1 MRFDANGK
9 FCTDQEAESSL
20 KVIETTKLSVISDT
34 LMKAWLGKIFVLR
47 FLAQVSCGIVEY
59 FLTPTAIKDITSQVI
74 CTNLLEMKIYLAC
87 FALFLTSRST
97 IFTLK
102 LYLLFM
108 QYCPFIC
115 LALASHVWTIFMSRR
130 FVPLSLQSE
139 RSESWI
145 GIGCF

>member
-59 FLTPTAIKDITSQVI
+59 FLTPPAIKDIISQVI

-102 LYLLFM
+102 LSS
-108 QYCPFIC
+108 FIPSAPSKAKSVPNFFF
-115 LALASHVWTIFMSRR
+115 ALSSVD
-130 FVPLSLQSE
+130 
-139 RSESWI
+139 
-145 GIGCF
+145 